1 MSVYPGCLQCPQDG
15 NGGKGAR
22 GKGAK
27 GAGNAVPT
35 NSTQSG
41 SRKRKQP
48 AGSNSEQAGSPA
60 QAGTPSQNT
69 MGEQAQANQ
78 PWQQSN
84 LRMASNARGEFPF
97 LDGSHDG
104 SLGGAQPRDSLN
116 NGLLDQL
123 DNHMEE
129 LLGADFAGGNLDV
142 HADALLGGGDD
153 APLADSLLGALQVPG
168 GGK

>member
-1 MSVYPGCLQCPQDG
+1 MCMHACACSWPGLKAYALLVPLP
-15 NGGKGAR
+15 R
-22 GKGAK
+22 RP
-27 GAGNAVPT
+27 AG
-35 NSTQSG
+35 G

-69 MGEQAQANQ
+69 LGEQPQVNQ

-84 LRMASNARGEFPF
+84 LRMTSNARGEFPF

-129 LLGADFAGGNLDV
+129 LLGADCE
-142 HADALLGGGDD
+142 
-153 APLADSLLGALQVPG
+153 
-168 GGK
+168 